1 MIFQKSLIS
10 EEAQMNKFNVGDR
23 CCFPWKYGMVEFGK
37 VVKSDHGGERLLIR
51 ADNGNMYQTCG
62 SAVINLSKKKND

>member
-1 MIFQKSLIS
+1 MD
-10 EEAQMNKFNVGDR
+10 KFNVGDC

-51 ADNGNMYQTCG
+51 TDNGNMYQTWG